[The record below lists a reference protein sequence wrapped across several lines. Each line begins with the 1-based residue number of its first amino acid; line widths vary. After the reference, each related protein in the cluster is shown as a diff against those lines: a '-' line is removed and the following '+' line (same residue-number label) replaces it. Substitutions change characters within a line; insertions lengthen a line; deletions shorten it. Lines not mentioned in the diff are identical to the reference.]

1 MVMLSIGLI
10 KTRLVSASLPCPG
23 NIIYR
28 LIRGE

>member
-1 MVMLSIGLI
+1 MLGVELI

-28 LIRGE
+28 LIKGE